1 MNSWRH
7 WRRVTGVAAADS
19 GAGAD
24 TEALYEHAP
33 CGLLI
38 TDGDGLVLRA
48 NATFCDWLGLAPDA
62 LVGKRR
68 FQDLLTMGGR
78 IFHQTQWAPLLH
90 IQGSVAEVKLDLVR
104 EGGAPLPM
112 VMNAIRRER
121 DGVTVHELAL
131 FVAKD
136 RHAYERELLAA
147 RKRAEDLLT
156 EQRAAR
162 EALALAETRLRMAL
176 DAGAL
181 HIWELDPAT
190 MARRFDPSV
199 ATLLGRPAPGPVEF
213 QDYIDAVEPADRGPA
228 LDALNRMLQH
238 PGETYRHAY
247 RLNGEDGVQRTVL
260 AIGRAVVSDAG
271 ATRVIGVLQDIS
283 ELSAQRTAA
292 EDRALFAEQ
301 MVGIVSHDLRNPLS
315 TIRMGGQVLKMMAL
329 PERQQTL
336 LDNIDRAS
344 ARAVRL
350 INDLLDFTRTRLGQR
365 LPLDLRALDLH
376 ATVAAQ
382 VAELEQAYPGARIV
396 HRCLGDGK
404 CVSDPDRLGQMVGNL
419 VSNAVAYGTPG
430 APITVSTTTDGEGF
444 SIAVHN
450 EGVPIPE
457 AQRASL
463 FQPMIRG
470 TTTGSDTRSVGLGLY
485 IVAEVARAHGG
496 TVHLESTPAHGTEFR
511 VRFPAQDI
519 DRVT

>member
-1 MNSWRH
+1 
-7 WRRVTGVAAADS
+7 VTDVAADPH
-19 GAGAD
+19 AGGGV
-24 TEALYEHAP
+24 EALYDHAP
-33 CGLLI
+33 CGLLV

-48 NATFCDWLGLAPDA
+48 NATFCDWLGVEPEA
-62 LVGKRR
+62 LVGRRR

-78 IFHQTQWAPLLH
+78 IFHQTQWAPLLQM
-90 IQGSVAEVKLDLVR
+90 QGSVAEVKLDVVR

-121 DGVTVHELAL
+121 GGVTVHELAL
-131 FVAKD
+131 FMAKD

-147 RKRAEDLLT
+147 RKRAEDLLS

-162 EALALAETRLRMAL
+162 EALALAQTRLRMAL

-181 HIWELDPAT
+181 HIWELDPST
-190 MARRFDPSV
+190 LERSFDPSV
-199 ATLLGRPAPGPVEF
+199 ATLLGRPTPGHVEF
-213 QDYIDAVEPADRGPA
+213 RAYIDAMEQADRGPDA
-228 LDALNRMLQH
+228 AALNRMLQH
-238 PGETYRHAY
+238 PGEIYRHAY

-260 AIGRAVVSDAG
+260 AIGRVVVSDAG
-271 ATRVIGVLQDIS
+271 ITRVIGVLQDIS
-283 ELSAQRTAA
+283 ELSAQRAAA

-315 TIRMGGQVLKMMAL
+315 TIRMGVQVLKMMAL

-350 INDLLDFTRTRLGQR
+350 IRDLLDFTRARLGQG
-365 LPLDLRALDLH
+365 LALELRPLDLH

-382 VAELEQAYPGARIV
+382 VAELEQAYPAARIV
-396 HRCLGDGK
+396 HRRVGAGK
-404 CVSDPDRLGQMVGNL
+404 CVADPDRLGQMVGNL

-430 APITVSTTTDGEGF
+430 EPIAVSTATDGEGF

-450 EGVPIPE
+450 EGAPIPE
-457 AQRASL
+457 ALRASL

-470 TTTGSDTRSVGLGLY
+470 AATGSDTRSVGLGLY

-496 TVHLESTPAHGTEFR
+496 TVHVESTPAHGTEFR
-511 VRFPAQDI
+511 VSFPA
-519 DRVT
+519 RR